1 MSRPCRRDRH
11 RQQAAA
17 SPHRTPSSD
26 SRRLSQSGAPSC
38 LQFSKA
44 LLPLEPCGVDIA
56 NGWRRIRR
64 RLSSQCLGED
74 EILLGATRIAAVS
87 KIAATLA
94 EAKHMTANP
103 REKLAS
109 MRSNRFEFHHG
120 GDAFAYHDFQS
131 DGFDVG
137 FDLGDPG
144 PFGGHFGV

>member
-44 LLPLEPCGVDIA
+44 PLPLEPCGVDIA
-56 NGWRRIRR
+56 NGWRRIRQ
-64 RLSSQCLGED
+64 RLSSQRLGEN
-74 EILLGATRIAAVS
+74 EILLGATRIAAIS
-87 KIAATLA
+87 KIAAALA
-94 EAKHMTANP
+94 EALNVTSTP

-109 MRSNRFEFHHG
+109 MGSNFGEFVHG
-120 GDAFAYHDFQS
+120 GDAFGFHDFES
-131 DGFDVG
+131 DGLDIG

-144 PFGGHFGV
+144 TQ